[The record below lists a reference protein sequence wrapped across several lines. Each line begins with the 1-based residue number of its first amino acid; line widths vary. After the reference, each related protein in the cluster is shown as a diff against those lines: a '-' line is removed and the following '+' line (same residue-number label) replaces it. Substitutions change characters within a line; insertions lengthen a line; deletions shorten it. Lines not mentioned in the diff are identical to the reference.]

1 MTLEVR
7 ALNKLFS
14 TGGETRVGI
23 KDVSFKLAPGAF
35 FTLLGPSGCGKTT
48 TLRSVAGLQQPD
60 TGYIGVGERPFYD
73 SNKDISV
80 PLNERGIG
88 MVFQSYAIWPH
99 MSVAE
104 NVSFPLRV
112 RADIKLSREE
122 IEKKTRRA
130 LAAVSL
136 EEVYD
141 RPATKLSGGQQQRV
155 ALARAI
161 VAEPQ
166 LLLLDEPLS
175 NLDAALRES
184 TRAELKRL
192 QRQLGVTTVY
202 VTHDQVEALEMSD
215 EIAVMNRG
223 EIIQLGSPKD
233 VYLRPANRFVATFIG
248 TTNLLAGTVED
259 RASADGVG
267 SVRLSNGTL
276 VQSVFAAKHV
286 VGDKV
291 DLSVRPENIRLSQ
304 KNAASHGAD
313 NCLNGT
319 VTLSAFLGSLNRY
332 EVRCGDMLVQTSAPA
347 DVDLPVGTEVSLTF
361 APQYTAVVGD

>member
-7 ALNKLFS
+7 ALNKLFA
-14 TGGETRVGI
+14 TGADKSVGI
-23 KDVSFKLAPGAF
+23 KDVAFTLAPGKF

-48 TLRSVAGLQQPD
+48 TLRSIAGLQEPD
-60 TGYIGVGERPFYD
+60 SGYIGVGGRPFYD
-73 SNKDISV
+73 SSRNISV

-99 MSVAE
+99 MSVAQ

-112 RADIKLSREE
+112 RPDIKLSGAE
-122 IEKKTRRA
+122 IESKTRKA
-130 LAAVSL
+130 LAAVAL

-141 RPATKLSGGQQQRV
+141 RPATRLSGGQQQRV

-175 NLDAALRES
+175 NLDAALRET

-223 EIIQLGSPKD
+223 EIVQLGTPKD
-233 VYLRPANRFVATFIG
+233 IYLRPVNRFVATFIG
-248 TTNLLAGTVED
+248 TTNLLAGSVLDAVAANGIGT
-259 RASADGVG
+259 
-267 SVRLSNGTL
+267 VRLANGTL
-276 VQSVFAAKHV
+276 IQSVFPAKQQA
-286 VGDKV
+286 GAKV
-291 DLSVRPENIRLSQ
+291 EVSIRPENIRISA
-304 KNAASHGAD
+304 KRAAAQDGENLLH
-313 NCLNGT
+313 GT
-319 VTLSAFLGSLNRY
+319 VALASFLGSMNRY
-332 EVRCGDMLVQTSAPA
+332 EIRCGDLLVQTSALA
-347 DVDLPVGTEVSLTF
+347 DAEFPVGTEVSLCF
-361 APQYTAVVGD
+361 APRHTAVVAD

>member
-7 ALNKLFS
+7 ALNKLFAA
-14 TGGETRVGI
+14 GGDKSVGI
-23 KDVSFKLAPGAF
+23 KDVSFKLAPGTF

-73 SNKDISV
+73 SARGISV

-112 RADIKLSREE
+112 RSDIKLSKSE
-122 IEKKTRRA
+122 IETKTRRA

-141 RPATKLSGGQQQRV
+141 RPSTKLSGGQQQRV

-175 NLDAALRES
+175 NLDAALRET

-223 EIIQLGSPKD
+223 VIVQLGTPKD
-233 VYLRPANRFVATFIG
+233 IYLRPANRFVATFIG
-248 TTNLLAGTVED
+248 TTNLLAGSVED
-259 RASADGVG
+259 AAAANGTG
-267 SVRLSNGTL
+267 SVRLPNGAL
-276 VQSVFAAKHV
+276 IRGNFPAPQAK
-286 VGDKV
+286 GTKV
-291 DLSVRPENIRLSQ
+291 ELSIRPENIRTSPKQTATAGENQL
-304 KNAASHGAD
+304 D
-313 NCLNGT
+313 GT
-319 VTLSAFLGSLNRY
+319 VELVSFIGSMNRY
-332 EVRCGDMLVQTSAPA
+332 EVRCGDMLVQTHAAA
-347 DVDLPVGTEVSLTF
+347 DTEFPVGTEVSLCF
-361 APQYTAVVGD
+361 APHHTAVVAD